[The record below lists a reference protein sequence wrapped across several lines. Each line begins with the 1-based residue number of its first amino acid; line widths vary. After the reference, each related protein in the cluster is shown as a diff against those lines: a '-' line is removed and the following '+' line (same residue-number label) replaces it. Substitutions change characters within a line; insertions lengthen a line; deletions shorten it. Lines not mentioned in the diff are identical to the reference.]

1 MHAGMDWDI
10 ERMLAAA
17 VFTGTRISGL
27 LVFAPFLGSASIP
40 MRVKA
45 GLAVALT
52 LLLSPVYGPS
62 RMSFAE
68 LSWGRVMI
76 SEALIGLLMGLTVEF
91 IFEAAQVAGQI
102 LGIQMG
108 FSLVNIIDPQTQVDT
123 PVLSTFFQLVTLLI
137 FLTLNVHHW
146 LLRGIVASFGYLPAG
161 TGTVGLPVMGQ
172 LLHMAGGIWLAAVQ
186 IAAPALL
193 ATMMADVVLG
203 FLGKAS
209 PQLPVLFI
217 GLSVKS
223 VLGLLVMCGSVALW
237 PQRFEQSFATAIA
250 RAEQLLH
257 LAR

>member
-1 MHAGMDWDI
+1 MNWDI
-10 ERMLAAA
+10 ERTLAAA

-27 LVFAPFLGSASIP
+27 LIFAPFLGSSSIP

-52 LLLSPVYGPS
+52 FLLYPVCGPARISLS
-62 RMSFAE
+62 E
-68 LSWGRVMI
+68 LSWGRVMV
-76 SEALIGLLMGLTVEF
+76 SEAVVGLVMGLSVQF
-91 IFEAAQVAGQI
+91 IFDAAQVAGQL

-108 FSLVNIIDPQTQVDT
+108 YSLVNILDPQTQVDT
-123 PVLSTFFQLVTLLI
+123 PVLSTFFQLVALLI
-137 FLTLNVHHW
+137 FLSLNVHHW
-146 LLRGIVASFGYLPAG
+146 LFRGIVASFTYLPAG
-161 TGTVGLPVMGQ
+161 TAAAGLPMVAQ

-193 ATMMADVVLG
+193 ATMMADAVLG

-209 PQLPVLFI
+209 PQLPVLFL

-223 VLGLLVMCGSVALW
+223 VLGLLVLCSGVVLW
-237 PQRFEQSFATAIA
+237 PQKFEQSFAGAIA
-250 RAEQLLH
+250 HGEQLLH